1 MRIHSNRSWVPR
13 FLFFIYQN
21 NIKPSYL
28 KLNISLLRFSKL
40 KKKIINW
47 KIMKNHD
54 MEINYDRNQLIIILI
69 ACMELILFWVK
80 IVFLD
85 GNRHFNLVLNL
96 NWSHLI
102 PYWAIIHFLDF
113 KIRSTR
119 PRNIQIHLDSTY
131 QAYQHK
137 PSHKLRPN

>member
-40 KKKIINW
+40 IKKIHNL
-47 KIMKNHD
+47 KNHD
-54 MEINYDRNQLIIILI
+54 MEINYDQNQLIIILI

-113 KIRSTR
+113 KIRSTQ